1 MKKQKKMQVVEDDE
15 IENVGIM
22 QGFMD
27 DLDGMMAE
35 IDEEM
40 MASEQDE
47 TARLMGRTP
56 DSPEVL
62 MNNLRGDYRSIDA
75 RREELADLVGYNSAA
90 ETPDEVLALLQP
102 VLAQQGVAALP
113 ALSPPPVGQPPLAS
127 TPPGPPGGVAS
138 LPTDQGPMPP
148 AMPPAMPPMGM
159 ADGGIVERFME
170 ADKRTRAR
178 RAAEQEARIARGRK
192 VSDYIPYPGNV
203 YPALENIVTDVPK
216 GIASLVRGEK
226 TEAPQ
231 GALLTEA
238 EQYLQAKAILSN
250 PDSSDRERAFAQA
263 TVSSLRPT
271 SQGGNMDNQTFA
283 EMLQQIDK
291 IAAAKAPV
299 QNFQDGSDEAGVT
312 SVGSYSPET
321 IAEANRQILELLRG
335 RPSASTVDVMAR
347 TRELAPQYAELL
359 GTGDKN
365 AARSQMLFDIAQ
377 GALRFAGNVGSQGQP
392 LRGSFAARLAG
403 ATEGL
408 PAQVGAR
415 VAEMRKGEQAA
426 RLAALQAAQ
435 GEQQAAVAA
444 NTADVERRQQLL
456 KEIAKQKPG
465 KSYRFLTDEEKRQ
478 LPEADR
484 PLPWQIEETTGE
496 LSLQGGRP
504 PSDKP
509 LVDMGENTLEKVGVT
524 ELAQGLTNQYNAAL
538 AAAGNIRKIDE
549 TIKLL
554 AEGNVDS
561 GFGAEF
567 RQNIRRIQ
575 TLFSDDPTL
584 IDRLSDTE
592 LLNSALGKEVF
603 GAITALGVGARGLD
617 TPAEREF
624 LREVVAGR
632 IQLTKETLM
641 EMARIRRRAEENSI
655 MLWNETLASGRADP
669 LIEVSRGMLPD
680 EPLPI
685 PVDPSMGK
693 RDEPSDVRSRVNQL
707 LGRG

>member
-1 MKKQKKMQVVEDDE
+1 MVEDDE

-35 IDEEM
+35 IDDEM

-138 LPTDQGPMPP
+138 LPTDQGPMPQG
-148 AMPPAMPPMGM
+148 MPPAMPPMGM

-203 YPALENIVTDVPK
+203 YPALENIMTDVPK

-250 PDSSDRERAFAQA
+250 PESSDREKAFAQA

-283 EMLQQIDK
+283 EMLQQVDK

-312 SVGSYSPET
+312 PVGSYSPET
-321 IAEANRQILELLRG
+321 IAEANRQMLELLRG
-335 RPSASTVDVMAR
+335 RSRAPEVDVMAR

-444 NTADVERRQQLL
+444 NTADVERRQELL
-456 KEIAKQKPG
+456 KEIAKQKPS
-465 KSYRFLTDEEKRQ
+465 KTYRFLTDEEKQQ

-504 PSDKP
+504 PAGTNI
-509 LVDMGENTLEKVGVT
+509 DMGTNKLGEQVGRLAGDQLNTS
-524 ELAQGLTNQYNAAL
+524 YNAANGALSTKNSL
-538 AAAGNIRKIDE
+538 ALIRPILEEEDSVFAGPLSGACTYVNRLASVLGVEGATDQERLNNTVNAMRTLAQFELQAAEVMRGQSQITENERALIRRTAAGELDKMTQQEVVTLLNALEKTADYKIDQH
-549 TIKLL
+549 KLRL
-554 AEGNVDS
+554 EHFKSVYSDDEDTMKNLRLFELIDVP
-561 GFGAEF
+561 
-567 RQNIRRIQ
+567 
-575 TLFSDDPTL
+575 LFS
-584 IDRLSDTE
+584 
-592 LLNSALGKEVF
+592 
-603 GAITALGVGARGLD
+603 
-617 TPAEREF
+617 
-624 LREVVAGR
+624 
-632 IQLTKETLM
+632 
-641 EMARIRRRAEENSI
+641 
-655 MLWNETLASGRADP
+655 
-669 LIEVSRGMLPD
+669 
-680 EPLPI
+680 
-685 PVDPSMGK
+685 PVN
-693 RDEPSDVRSRVNQL
+693 DVRAQADAII
-707 LGRG
+707 RGDV